1 MYVTELFMNETTI
14 VEPTPPGYA
23 TEKDDQT
30 ILKLSDLRKTR
41 LTLGQINK
49 LRQINDIKGIEHEQK
64 LLKLSTQYKPAA
76 TEGGM

>member
-1 MYVTELFMNETTI
+1 MNETTI

-49 LRQINDIKGIEHEQK
+49 LRAINDIKAIEHEAK
-64 LLKLSTQYKPAA
+64 LSKLSTQYKPAA